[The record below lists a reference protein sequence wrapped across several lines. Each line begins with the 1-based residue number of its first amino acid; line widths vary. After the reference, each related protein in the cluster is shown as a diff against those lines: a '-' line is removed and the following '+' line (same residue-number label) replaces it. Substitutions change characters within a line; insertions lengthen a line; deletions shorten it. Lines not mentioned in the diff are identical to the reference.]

1 MTYTRAGQIVA
12 QGGLTLSDVARARA
26 DTPGCA
32 KVAHFNNAGA
42 SLMPRQV
49 LDASVRHLH
58 LEAETG
64 GYEAAAQASVQID
77 AVYDSA
83 ARLLGCDR
91 DEIALVDNATRAWDM
106 AFYGIRFR
114 PGDRILTSMAEY
126 ASNFIA
132 YLQVAERTG
141 ARVEVVPDDEHG
153 QLSVDALR
161 AMTDE
166 RVRLVS
172 MTHVPTNGGLVN
184 PAVEVGRVAREA
196 GALYLLDACQSVGQL
211 AVDVREIGCDMLS
224 TTGRKYLRGPRGTGL
239 LYVRREVLDR
249 LDPPTLDLHAATW
262 TAADRYEIR
271 PDARRFETWEANYA
285 ARLGLGA
292 AIDHALGWG
301 LPRIQARVTRLAA
314 ALREQLAEIPGVT
327 VRDRGVRRCGITTF
341 TLDGVPA
348 PDIKAA
354 LAARGI
360 NVSVS
365 RTASTRLDMDGRGL
379 EELVRASVHYYNT
392 EEEIAALLQA
402 VHDCAR
408 SEPAAP
414 SVAGAGAPAGVSR
427 R

>member
-1 MTYTRAGQIVA
+1 MQDVGRIAA
-12 QGGLTLSDVARARA
+12 QEGLTDADVERARA

-32 KVAHFNNAGA
+32 KVMHFNNAGA

-49 LDASVRHLH
+49 LDASVGHLR
-58 LEAETG
+58 LEADMG
-64 GYEAAAQASVQID
+64 GYEAAAHAAERIES
-77 AVYDSA
+77 VYDSA

-91 DEIALVDNATRAWDM
+91 DEIALLDNATRAWDM
-106 AFYGIRFR
+106 AFYGIPFR
-114 PGDRILTSMAEY
+114 PGDRVLTSRAEY

-141 ARVEVVPDDEHG
+141 ARIEVVPDDEHG
-153 QLSVDALR
+153 RLSVEALR
-161 AMTDE
+161 SLMDE

-184 PAVEVGRVAREA
+184 PAVEVGKVAREA

-211 AVDVREIGCDMLS
+211 TVDVREIGCDMLS
-224 TTGRKYLRGPRGTGL
+224 TTGRKYVRGPRGTGL

-249 LDPPTLDLHAATW
+249 LAPPTLDLRAATW
-262 TAADRYEIR
+262 TAADRYELR
-271 PDARRFETWEANYA
+271 QDARRFETWEADYA

-301 LPRIQARVTRLAA
+301 LPRIEARVTRLAE
-314 ALREQLAEIPGVT
+314 ALRGQLAEIPGVT

-348 PDIKAA
+348 EQLKSA

-365 RTASTRLDMDGRGL
+365 RRDSTRLDMDGRGL
-379 EELVRASVHYYNT
+379 DEVVRASVHYYNT
-392 EEEIAALLQA
+392 EEEVAALVRTVRKCGSGTAGLGG
-402 VHDCAR
+402 R
-408 SEPAAP
+408 AP
-414 SVAGAGAPAGVSR
+414 GPTFSPTP
-427 R
+427 